1 MPINRF
7 HLLTL
12 PLAGASLALAACGE
26 DGSGGSG
33 GGSRAEIREAALDY
47 AECMRRNGVD
57 MPDPSPGQGG
67 RITFRGP
74 GPGGDTPAFERAD
87 EKCRK
92 HLEDA
97 RPPELSEEEQ
107 REFRERALRHAQCMR
122 EHGIDMPDP
131 TFGEGGAVRMR
142 LGEGIDP
149 NDPAFQ
155 EAQQACAKFGPQM
168 EQGS

>member
-1 MPINRF
+1 MAINRF

-33 GGSRAEIREAALDY
+33 GDSRAAMREAALDF

-57 MPDPSPGQGG
+57 VPDPAPGQGG
-67 RITFRGP
+67 RITFRGT
-74 GPGGDTPAFERAD
+74 GPGDTAAFERAQ

-122 EHGIDMPDP
+122 DHGIDMPDP
-131 TFGEGGAVRMR
+131 TFGDGGAVRMR
-142 LGEGIDP
+142 MGEGIDP

-155 EAQQACAKFGPQM
+155 EAQEACARFGPQM
-168 EQGS
+168 EEPGS